1 MIDRLLRLGKD
12 TAIYGVSSIVG
23 RFLNFLLVPFYT
35 HYLAPSEYGTVAT
48 LYSYI
53 AFAFII
59 YGYGLESAYMR
70 YVASQEIGDK
80 DQNFSISFLSLWMTS
95 AVLSLGVFVFSDEIS
110 TWMGLGVG
118 GGLLIRYA
126 AWILFFDALVI
137 IPFASLRMEQK
148 AKTFATLK
156 VFNILVNVVA
166 NIILLVVLNMQ
177 TDGVLLA
184 NLIASSV
191 TFFVLLKVIFSHL
204 TFRLPEKLYSALLKF
219 GLPLIPAGI
228 ASVAM
233 HVIDRPIL
241 KALTDEATVGVYQA
255 NYRLGIL
262 MMLLVSMF
270 DYAWRPF
277 YLAHYKDADAKPMF
291 ARVFTYLVAL
301 LAFALVAGSLFI
313 EDIIRVKILGG
324 YFFHPAYWSGVGI
337 VPWILLSYIFAG
349 AYANFVIGVNIEKKT
364 QYLALITGAGA
375 VVNVVANYLLIPH
388 FGMMGAAYATLAS
401 YLTMAIS
408 IYFPS
413 QRLYRVE
420 YEWGKVVRISLCVGA
435 VFMAYV
441 FITPAPAT
449 VVGILT
455 KTSLVGVFI
464 LLLFITRVVNFGSVG
479 LLLSKLRSPSV

>member
-1 MIDRLLRLGKD
+1 MIEKILRLGKD
-12 TAIYGVSSIVG
+12 TAVYGVSSIVG

-53 AFAFII
+53 AFGFII

-70 YVASQEIGDK
+70 YVASLEIGDK
-80 DQNFSISFLSLWMTS
+80 KQNFSTPFLSLWMTS
-95 AVLSLGVFVFSDEIS
+95 AILSLGVFVFSDEINR
-110 TWMGLGVG
+110 WIGLGVG

-137 IPFASLRMEQK
+137 IPFASLRMELK
-148 AKTFATLK
+148 AKTFAGLK
-156 VFNILVNVVA
+156 VFNILVNVAA
-166 NIILLVVLNMQ
+166 NVVLLVVMNMRAE
-177 TDGVLLA
+177 GVLLA
-184 NLIASSV
+184 NLIASVV
-191 TFFVLLKVIFSHL
+191 TFLVLLKMIFSYL
-204 TFRLPEKLYSALLKF
+204 TFRLPEKLYPALLKF

-277 YLAHYKDADAKPMF
+277 YLTHYNDSDAKPMF

-301 LAFALVAGSLFI
+301 LAFVLVAVSFFI
-313 EDIIRVKILGG
+313 EDLIQIKILGG
-324 YFFHPAYWSGVGI
+324 YFFNQAYWSGVAI

-349 AYANFVIGVNIEKKT
+349 AYGNFVIGVNIEKKT
-364 QYLALITGAGA
+364 HYLPLITGAGA
-375 VVNVVANYLLIPH
+375 VVNVVANYLLVPY

-401 YLTMAIS
+401 YVTMAIG

-420 YEWGKVVRISLCVGA
+420 YEWGKVIRIALCVGV
-435 VFMAYV
+435 VFVAYG
-441 FITPAPAT
+441 FIAPVPAT
-449 VVGILT
+449 ASGILV
-455 KTSLVGVFI
+455 KSLLVCAFV
-464 LLLFITRVVNFGSVG
+464 LLLFVTRVVNSGSVV
-479 LLLSKLRSPSV
+479 LLLSKLRSSA